1 MTEQSQLVI
10 LVRYRIKEGKR
21 EEFLA
26 RFLEEKILVSSQNE
40 KGNLKYECSLPIDSG
55 CDLCLTE
62 LWENEQAQLAHGQTA
77 HYAKLTALKQEYVED
92 VSIQKYFI
100 ENN

>member
-1 MTEQSQLVI
+1 MIGQAQLLV
-10 LVRYRIKEGKR
+10 LVRYRIKDGKR

-26 RFLEEKILVSSQNE
+26 RFLEEGILTSSQNE
-40 KGNLKYECSLPIDSG
+40 KGNLKYECSLPVDSER
-55 CDLCLTE
+55 DLCLTE
-62 LWENEQAQLAHGQTA
+62 LWENEQAQKEHGKTA

-100 ENN
+100 EK